1 MLGFVRKQEFNK
13 GGLIMLIPLV
23 PRIWVTITGKT
34 LRIIEDGTMEIVL
47 EKEQNPEKEFFEIER
62 VEGDIG
68 KLVDLAIK
76 SYIEKAVR
84 ETEKEFKSKLEL
96 ASKDIADKYK
106 EMIEFYK
113 ERLEEYEFKSATT
126 STEGSHGGYYIC
138 RPPILK
144 TFELPT
150 REELL
155 DIKPGDFV
163 NLIFASDEV
172 VKKER
177 LWVEVIKIVETY
189 GYGKLSDNPVY
200 ITNLSPND
208 LITFHLSDVIKIM
221 KDFRKET

>member
-96 ASKDIADKYK
+96 ALKDIADKYK
-106 EMIEFYK
+106 EMIEFCK
-113 ERLEEYEFKSATT
+113 ERLEELENTKQGVAN
-126 STEGSHGGYYIC
+126 EQI
-138 RPPILK
+138 
-144 TFELPT
+144 
-150 REELL
+150 
-155 DIKPGDFV
+155 
-163 NLIFASDEV
+163 
-172 VKKER
+172 
-177 LWVEVIKIVETY
+177 
-189 GYGKLSDNPVY
+189 
-200 ITNLSPND
+200 
-208 LITFHLSDVIKIM
+208 
-221 KDFRKET
+221 